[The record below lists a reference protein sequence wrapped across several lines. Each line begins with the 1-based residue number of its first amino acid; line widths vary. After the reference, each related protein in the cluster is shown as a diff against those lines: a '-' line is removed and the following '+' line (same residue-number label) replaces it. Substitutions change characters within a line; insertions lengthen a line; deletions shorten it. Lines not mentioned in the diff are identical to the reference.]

1 VGGAVTR
8 RTLLVDAL
16 ACLLA
21 FGAGTLVAREFLL
34 SRAVVTAGFFD
45 WELTPAVM
53 QACGRGFSRPAQPIA
68 ALDAFITRR
77 TDAFDCA
84 NVETTATLPP
94 VHIAHAERYALAPL
108 TATLR
113 VFGITWGAIDAYL
126 ATLFGVSTALAYAL
140 LRVVSSAPLALA
152 GALVL
157 ACSTRLEALQLFR
170 DYIKEPPF
178 LALLL
183 AVALL
188 VVRERTH
195 RHAYGLAVLAG
206 ALLGFGIGWRM
217 DLLVLFPFVLIAIFF
232 FVRFT
237 PRTRGLRARA
247 LAGLL
252 FAVSF
257 AAAGFPILRTMSEGS
272 NSAHVVLL
280 GFMASFTT
288 ELGLRV
294 PIYDLGDTYSDG
306 HAFTLIAAQARVREQ
321 NTGPFP
327 FGTRVYDQAGTRLVA
342 DIARHF
348 PADMLVRAYGAVVQS
363 LAFPY
368 SAQDLAGSK
377 AMTVFSQRPWLKA
390 LAIAR
395 ARAMWLF
402 TDRGVWLTLL
412 AILLLAA
419 VNARLAL
426 FAAFAVIYLCGY
438 SMLQF
443 SRRHT
448 FHLDFFSVAAGIA
461 LIQAAIT
468 AALAAREREWQR
480 PAARPVFGG
489 AVRAA
494 VFAAGV
500 AVVLALPL
508 MAARMYQQRH
518 VAVLIARP
526 LQAARPVPSRSTAL
540 DDATVLV
547 SSDALGVRADEDAVE
562 DERDV
567 RMDYVVVTVDGAC
580 AVGSMAVQL
589 RYTGVV
595 PTFDKEFNRT
605 MTVAGTGLHH
615 LLAPVFYEFGPHWTR
630 FDGFVI
636 DRKQAGCITQLARV
650 DEPGQLPFPF
660 IYANLDPDWRDAPLY
675 QAFADHRP

>member
-1 VGGAVTR
+1 
-8 RTLLVDAL
+8 
-16 ACLLA
+16 
-21 FGAGTLVAREFLL
+21 
-34 SRAVVTAGFFD
+34 
-45 WELTPAVM
+45 
-53 QACGRGFSRPAQPIA
+53 
-68 ALDAFITRR
+68 
-77 TDAFDCA
+77 
-84 NVETTATLPP
+84 
-94 VHIAHAERYALAPL
+94 
-108 TATLR
+108 
-113 VFGITWGAIDAYL
+113 
-126 ATLFGVSTALAYAL
+126 
-140 LRVVSSAPLALA
+140 
-152 GALVL
+152 
-157 ACSTRLEALQLFR
+157 
-170 DYIKEPPF
+170 
-178 LALLL
+178 
-183 AVALL
+183 
-188 VVRERTH
+188 
-195 RHAYGLAVLAG
+195 
-206 ALLGFGIGWRM
+206 
-217 DLLVLFPFVLIAIFF
+217 VLIAIFF

-580 AVGSMAVQL
+580 AGGSMPVQL

-605 MTVAGTGLHH
+605 MTVAGIGLHH

-660 IYANLDPDWRDAPLY
+660 IYANLGPDWQDAPLY
-675 QAFADHRP
+675 QTFADDRP